1 MRRLSCLV
9 GLCLLSGCATFDG
22 APDTVGR
29 KYVVFFK
36 KGSAS
41 ITGSGTGVVSHA
53 AIAAKRSADY
63 SVLVE
68 GYAAANG
75 DHDSEVLLS
84 HARTEA
90 VAAAL
95 RADGV
100 EGSRIH
106 EYPRPP
112 SNEDRGVAARR
123 VEIGFVSP

>member
-9 GLCLLSGCATFDG
+9 GLCLLSGCAIFDG
-22 APDTVGR
+22 EQNTVGR
-29 KYVVFFK
+29 KYVVFFT

-41 ITGSGTGVVSHA
+41 ITGAGNGVVSHA
-53 AIAAKRSADY
+53 AMAAKRHGEF

-68 GYAAANG
+68 GYVAANG
-75 DHDSEVLLS
+75 DRDSEVLLA

-100 EGSRIH
+100 DVSRIH
-106 EYPRPP
+106 EDPRPP
-112 SNEDRGVAARR
+112 SNEDSGVGARR

>member
-9 GLCLLSGCATFDG
+9 GFCLLSGCATFDG

-29 KYVVFFK
+29 KYVVFFT

-41 ITGSGTGVVSHA
+41 ITGSGNGIVSHA
-53 AIAAKRSADY
+53 ASAAKRHGDY

-68 GYAAANG
+68 GYVAANG
-75 DHDSEVLLS
+75 DRDSEVLLA
-84 HARTEA
+84 HARTQA

-95 RADGV
+95 QADGV
-100 EGSRIH
+100 DVTRIH
-106 EYPRPP
+106 EDPRPP
-112 SNEDRGVAARR
+112 SNEDHGVAARR